1 MWTIGAKKPIRYL
14 DLVCE
19 VRHTGIKSYQ
29 VGVDALNKEIFK
41 TLMRKTTWFKFKVKA
56 DFSHKWNPLFDSI
69 IYLLFA
75 SWITHVLTTM
85 WMHSMLCAKF
95 RFLWKVCFKNLI
107 KMYVYLQFSPS
118 NLEFHYLYSPLKYLE
133 HACQWC
139 R

>member
-1 MWTIGAKKPIRYL
+1 MWTIGAKKPTISRSRVRGQTYRY
-14 DLVCE
+14 
-19 VRHTGIKSYQ
+19 KSYQ

-41 TLMRKTTWFKFKVKA
+41 TLRKTTWFKFKVKA
-56 DFSHKWNPLFDSI
+56 NFSHKWNPLFDSI

-85 WMHSMLCAKF
+85 WMHSILCAKF

-118 NLEFHYLYSPLKYLE
+118 NLEFHYLYSSLKYLE